1 MTINWLTDTLI
12 QIVIEKIRI
21 RQWPKTKSENFDIRV
36 VESLSDYALQKFEES
51 FKLKKKKRFAVSC
64 KELTYKN
71 RRQKAVRYI
80 YVPAT

>member
-51 FKLKKKKRFAVSC
+51 FKLKKKKEICSFM
-64 KELTYKN
+64 
-71 RRQKAVRYI
+71 
-80 YVPAT
+80 

>member
-51 FKLKKKKRFAVSC
+51 FKLKKKKREICSFM
-64 KELTYKN
+64 
-71 RRQKAVRYI
+71 
-80 YVPAT
+80 

>member
-51 FKLKKKKRFAVSC
+51 FKLKKKKRDLQFHVKS
-64 KELTYKN
+64 
-71 RRQKAVRYI
+71 
-80 YVPAT
+80 